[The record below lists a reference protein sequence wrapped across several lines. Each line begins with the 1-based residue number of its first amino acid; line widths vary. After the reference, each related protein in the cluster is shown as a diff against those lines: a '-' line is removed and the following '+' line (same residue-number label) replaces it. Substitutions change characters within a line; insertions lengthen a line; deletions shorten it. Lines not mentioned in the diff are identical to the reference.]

1 MRQPEGR
8 SADRIP
14 GERKPRDVR
23 WAELVEAAI
32 QVFAERGYEGASLQD
47 IADRLGM
54 LKGSLYYYIRT
65 KEDLLFEVVK
75 SAHSAG
81 LEVAERAANT
91 PGDPLERLERAII
104 AHVEYTCQTLAASVV
119 ILHVMESLPEERR
132 SEAIGPGRVYHRVFE
147 ALVEDAKEAGLLR
160 PEVNPSLGTLFFL
173 GAANWVYRWFQE
185 DGHFTATEIAT
196 QFADF
201 SIRGI
206 ASEKAIQQRDRK
218 ISAGSA
224 SPSGH

>member
-1 MRQPEGR
+1 MRQPTGR
-8 SADRIP
+8 GTDRTP

-23 WAELVEAAI
+23 WAELLEVAI

-65 KEDLLFEVVK
+65 KEDLLFEVIK

-81 LEVAERAANT
+81 LAVAEGAANT
-91 PGDPLERLERAII
+91 PGDPLERLERTII

-119 ILHVMESLPEERR
+119 ILHEMDSLPEERR
-132 SEAIGPGRVYHRVFE
+132 REAIGPGRVYHRVFE
-147 ALVEDAKEAGLLR
+147 DLVGEAKDAGLLR
-160 PEVNPSLGTLFFL
+160 PSVNPSLATLSFL
-173 GAANWVYRWFQE
+173 GAANWVYRWYQQE
-185 DGHFTATEIAT
+185 GRFTATEIAT

-201 SIRGI
+201 AIRGI
-206 ASEKAIQQRDRK
+206 ASEKALNERDQRDFR
-218 ISAGSA
+218 S
-224 SPSGH
+224 